1 MQLAW
6 FVLLVAVAF
15 VDSKS
20 LTANA
25 KNQACSY
32 ENAALSLQWTYNE
45 ASTNVVFKLTAK
57 SSLKNFW
64 SGVYFGQ
71 DEPVDSIGASVRNG
85 QIGVMDGH
93 VEGDRLEMDN
103 ITNVQ
108 SLQFDLQ
115 NDILSVEFAR
125 PSFSN
130 DPNDV
135 DLSNC
140 ATFFFP
146 LEVVELDAAGKVL
159 VPERMETLRVC
170 DIPVTC
176 VDRNPDVA
184 KRSDA
189 SVCEY
194 TNGKS
199 TVSWK
204 AVGDDVE
211 FLIGQ
216 EVRKGNWWSAI
227 GVGQSMEDM
236 KMAIAF
242 LENGKTKSIGGYQTQ
257 GYGTPRADPLV
268 KPVLS
273 KTGTKAAADRSF
285 VQFTLPQTLFQLFS
299 DETGCVTLQISV
311 LGGQWTG
318 KFDVKKHNI
327 TPEAVV
333 VCGIELCKDVRSDD
347 NKKLIEEKV
356 KKTADAVPTAS
367 DATPEEEGLLKK
379 PANRAIDEAILEHPA
394 VIRQQPSETSGT
406 EPAINETSIFASA
419 AESIDAVP
427 EGSGQDITADV
438 GSGDEQDAESNLTIV
453 DGEFNHNATASNETL
468 VGGPITAESAS
479 AIDSEPLTA
488 EIREEAAPVTTTLA
502 PEALPLDGADA
513 VNVTEEAT
521 ALNETESAT
530 AKPLVLSKTMASD
543 VARIVKQ
550 GCTEGHTDLAVCE
563 GYFADYLAK
572 VNEWANKHNQ
582 LLKQQMWKACTLLS
596 QVKHVPTM
604 CCTAFKNTCGAHLL
618 EPSS

>member
-6 FVLLVAVAF
+6 FVLLVVVAI

-32 ENAALSLQWTYNE
+32 ENAALSLQWTYSE
-45 ASTNVVFKLTAK
+45 ASANVVFKLTAK

-85 QIGVMDGH
+85 QIGVVDGH

-115 NDILSVEFAR
+115 NDVLSVEFAR

-227 GVGQSMEDM
+227 GVGQSMED
-236 KMAIAF
+236 
-242 LENGKTKSIGGYQTQ
+242 
-257 GYGTPRADPLV
+257 
-268 KPVLS
+268 
-273 KTGTKAAADRSF
+273 
-285 VQFTLPQTLFQLFS
+285 
-299 DETGCVTLQISV
+299 ETGCVTLQISV

-367 DATPEEEGLLKK
+367 EATPEDEGLLKK

-438 GSGDEQDAESNLTIV
+438 GSGDEQDAEIKNALTASSDNAANLTIV
-453 DGEFNHNATASNETL
+453 DGEFNHTAIALNET
-468 VGGPITAESAS
+468 VVDGPITAESAS

-604 CCTAFKNTCGAHLL
+604 CCTAFRNTCGAHLL